1 MTQPNDMR
9 MWTYERRVFITI
21 SEAETHGAG
30 MGGKLLSILSGRV
43 KGLEKNEDSDR
54 MALHWSVY
62 GSSVQQRRKGKTT
75 QPDLIRVLLRYNL
88 HIYNSFNYIVQFNS
102 FSISHNYVTYTT
114 NYTHLTR

>member
-1 MTQPNDMR
+1 MTQPSDMG
-9 MWTYERRVFITI
+9 MWIYARRVFITL

-30 MGGKLLSILSGRV
+30 MGGKLLCILSGRV

-75 QPDLIRVLLRYNL
+75 RPDLIRVLLRYNS
-88 HIYNSFNYIVQFNS
+88 HTYNSFN
-102 FSISHNYVTYTT
+102 
-114 NYTHLTR
+114 